1 MESQLMPSTNEKPY
15 ISVVVP
21 IFKEEETIK
30 KFLNRIVPVMEKLQ
44 VQYEIL
50 FCFDPSPDRTELIIM
65 EEIQRNENI
74 RLIKF
79 SRRFG
84 QPAATMAGIHLCKGD
99 VCVVIDVDLQDP
111 PEIIEEMLAKW
122 NEGYKVVYAKRRSRK
137 GETYPKRLIAHFGYL
152 FINKISEVPIP
163 ADTGD
168 FRLMDRR
175 VVNELKRLNESHGFL
190 RGMVAFVGFKQTYI
204 EYDREERASGTSS
217 YNRYLGSLRIA
228 INGIVGFSIRPLQIA
243 SFCGGIIAA
252 FAFLLGLWI
261 LVEKLILHSELT
273 PGLTWTIVLI
283 TFLSG
288 VQLLSLG
295 IMGEYVG
302 RIYEEVKQRPQYIVE
317 TTENL

>member
-1 MESQLMPSTNEKPY
+1 MQSTNEIPY
-15 ISVVVP
+15 ISIVVP
-21 IFKEEETIK
+21 VYKEEETIN
-30 KFLNRIVPVMEKLQ
+30 KFLSRTIPVMEKLKA
-44 VQYEIL
+44 QYEIL
-50 FCFDPSPDRTELIIM
+50 FCLDPSPDGTESIIM
-65 EEIQRNENI
+65 DEIQRNENI

-99 VCVVIDVDLQDP
+99 VCVVIDIDLQDP
-111 PEIIEEMLAKW
+111 PELIEAMVEKW
-122 NEGYKVVYAKRRSRK
+122 REGYKVVYAKRRSRK
-137 GETYPKRLIAHFGYL
+137 GETYPKRLIAHLGYL

-175 VVNELKRLNESHGFL
+175 VINELKQLHESHGFL

-243 SFCGGIIAA
+243 SLAGGFIAA
-252 FAFLLGLWI
+252 CAFLLGLWI
-261 LVEKLILHSELT
+261 LVEKVILHAELT

-317 TTENL
+317 NTENL